1 MRESG
6 DAKRRNGGLTGSE
19 RDSGKRHGGGGQG
32 HLFVVSL
39 GPGSEDH
46 LTPLA
51 KRALDNSQVVVGY
64 RTYVDL
70 IRPLL
75 TDQEVVATGMRQ
87 ELDRVELALSRA
99 WAGETVSLVSSG
111 DAGIYGMA
119 GLVLE
124 VCRARGIPLGP
135 ESEGLHITFIPGV
148 PAFAA
153 AGSLL
158 GAPLMHDFAAISL
171 SDLLTPW
178 DIIEKRLR
186 LAAEA
191 DFVINLYNPKSKKR
205 DWQIGRARE
214 ILLENRQGS
223 TPVGIVS
230 RATREQ
236 QEVTITDLNRMLDYP
251 MDMQTVVIVGNS
263 RSFFLGPYMVTP
275 RGYSDKYD
283 LEESEES

>member
-1 MRESG
+1 
-6 DAKRRNGGLTGSE
+6 
-19 RDSGKRHGGGGQG
+19 
-32 HLFVVSL
+32 
-39 GPGSEDH
+39 
-46 LTPLA
+46 LA
-51 KRALDNSQVVVGY
+51 RRALDNSNLVVGY

-75 TDQEVVATGMRQ
+75 GEQEVVATGMRQ
-87 ELDRVELALSRA
+87 ELDRAEVALNRA
-99 WAGETVSLVSSG
+99 LAGETVSLISSG

-124 VCRARGIPLGP
+124 ICRARGISLSPKP
-135 ESEGLHITFIPGV
+135 EGLQITFIPGV
-148 PAFAA
+148 PAFVA

-186 LAAEA
+186 LAAKA

-205 DWQIGRARE
+205 HWQIGRARE
-214 ILLENRQGS
+214 ILLENREGQ

-230 RATREQ
+230 RATREGQ
-236 QEVTITDLNRMLDYP
+236 QVIITDLDHMLDYP

-263 RSFFLGPYMVTP
+263 RTLAHGPFLVTP
-275 RGYSDKYD
+275 RGYLDKYD
-283 LEESEES
+283 LEESEHN

>member
-1 MRESG
+1 
-6 DAKRRNGGLTGSE
+6 L
-19 RDSGKRHGGGGQG
+19 
-32 HLFVVSL
+32 VVSL

-46 LTPLA
+46 LTPA
-51 KRALDNSQVVVGY
+51 ARRALDQSDLVVGY
-64 RTYVDL
+64 RTYLDL
-70 IRPLL
+70 IKPILEK
-75 TDQEVVATGMRQ
+75 QEVVATGMRQ
-87 ELDRVELALSRA
+87 ELDRVHLAVDQAL
-99 WAGETVSLVSSG
+99 AGKTVSLVSSG

-124 VCRARGIPLGP
+124 VCRAKAISLAP
-135 ESEGLHITFIPGV
+135 EPEGFEIVFIPGV

-178 DIIEKRLR
+178 EIIERRVR

-205 DWQIGRARE
+205 DWQIGKVRE
-214 ILLENRQGS
+214 ILLQSREPT

-230 RATREQ
+230 KAMREGEQ
-236 QEVTITDLNRMLDYP
+236 IIITDLEQMLSHP
-251 MDMQTVVIVGNS
+251 IDMQTVIIVGNS
-263 RSFFLGPYMVTP
+263 QSFIHGSFMVTP
-275 RGYSDKYD
+275 RGYLDKYEV
-283 LEESEES
+283 EE

>member
-1 MRESG
+1 
-6 DAKRRNGGLTGSE
+6 
-19 RDSGKRHGGGGQG
+19 
-32 HLFVVSL
+32 L
-39 GPGSEDH
+39 GPGNSEH
-46 LTPLA
+46 LTPA
-51 KRALDNSQVVVGY
+51 AQKALGNSELIVGY

-70 IRPLL
+70 VRALL
-75 TDQEVVATGMRQ
+75 SDKEIVATGMRQ
-87 ELDRVELALSRA
+87 ELDRVNLALDRA
-99 WAGETVSLVSSG
+99 LAGTIVSLISSG

-124 VCRARGIPLGP
+124 VCRARNLSLSPEKP
-135 ESEGLHITFIPGV
+135 ESLQIIFIPGV

-186 LAAEA
+186 LAADA

-205 DWQIGRARE
+205 DWQIVKARE
-214 ILLENRQGS
+214 ILLESRGAR

-230 RATREQ
+230 RATRQGESIT
-236 QEVTITDLNRMLDYP
+236 VTDLDQMLSYP
-251 MDMQTVVIVGNS
+251 IDMQTVIIIGNS
-263 RSFFLGPYMVTP
+263 RTFCHGPFLVTP
-275 RGYSDKYD
+275 RGYLDKYD
-283 LEESEES
+283 LKYPG

>member
-6 DAKRRNGGLTGSE
+6 GAQRRNQGTVGREKGSGE
-19 RDSGKRHGGGGQG
+19 RHRGSGKGR
-32 HLFVVSL
+32 LYIVSL

-46 LTPLA
+46 LTPA
-51 KRALDNSQVVVGY
+51 AQRALDESHLVVGY

-70 IRPLL
+70 IKPILGN
-75 TDQEVVATGMRQ
+75 QEVVATGMRQ
-87 ELDRVELALSRA
+87 ELERVRVALDRAL
-99 WAGETVSLVSSG
+99 AGETVSLVSSG

-124 VCRARGIPLGP
+124 ICRAKGISLSP
-135 ESEGLHITFIPGV
+135 EPDGFQITFVPGV

-178 DIIEKRLR
+178 EVIEKRVR
-186 LAAEA
+186 CAAEA
-191 DFVINLYNPKSKKR
+191 DFVINLYNPKSKRR
-205 DWQIGRARE
+205 DWQIGRVRE
-214 ILLENRQGS
+214 ILLESRKGS

-230 RATREQ
+230 RATREG
-236 QEVTITDLNRMLDYP
+236 EKVAITDLENMLSFSI
-251 MDMQTVVIVGNS
+251 DMQTVIIVGNS
-263 RSFFLGPYMVTP
+263 RTFTHGSFMVTP
-275 RGYSDKYD
+275 RGYLDKYD
-283 LEESEES
+283 VC

>member
-6 DAKRRNGGLTGSE
+6 GAQRRNQGTVGGEKGSGE
-19 RDSGKRHGGGGQG
+19 RHRGSGQG
-32 HLFVVSL
+32 RLYIVSL

-46 LTPLA
+46 LTPA
-51 KRALDNSQVVVGY
+51 AQRALDESHLVVGY

-70 IRPLL
+70 IKPILGN
-75 TDQEVVATGMRQ
+75 QEVVATGMRQ
-87 ELDRVELALSRA
+87 ELERVRVALDRAL
-99 WAGETVSLVSSG
+99 AGETVSLVSSG

-124 VCRARGIPLGP
+124 ICRAQGISLSP
-135 ESEGLHITFIPGV
+135 EPDGFQITFVPGV

-178 DIIEKRLR
+178 EVIEKRVR
-186 LAAEA
+186 CAAEA

-205 DWQIGRARE
+205 DWQIGKVRE
-214 ILLENRQGS
+214 ILLESRKGN

-230 RATREQ
+230 RATREGE
-236 QEVTITDLNRMLDYP
+236 EVAITDLENMLSFSI
-251 MDMQTVVIVGNS
+251 DMQTVIIVGNS
-263 RSFFLGPYMVTP
+263 RTFTHGSFMVTP
-275 RGYSDKYD
+275 RGYLDKYD
-283 LEESEES
+283 VEG

>member
-1 MRESG
+1 
-6 DAKRRNGGLTGSE
+6 
-19 RDSGKRHGGGGQG
+19 
-32 HLFVVSL
+32 
-39 GPGSEDH
+39 
-46 LTPLA
+46 LA
-51 KRALDNSQVVVGY
+51 RRALDNSNLVVGY

-75 TDQEVVATGMRQ
+75 GEQEVVATGMRQ
-87 ELDRVELALSRA
+87 ELDRAEVALNRA
-99 WAGETVSLVSSG
+99 LAGETVSLISSG

-124 VCRARGIPLGP
+124 ICRARGISLSPKP
-135 ESEGLHITFIPGV
+135 EGLQITFIPGV

-186 LAAEA
+186 LAAKA

-205 DWQIGRARE
+205 HWQIGRARE
-214 ILLENRQGS
+214 ILLENREGH

-230 RATREQ
+230 RATREGQ
-236 QEVTITDLNRMLDYP
+236 QVIITDLDHMLDYP

-263 RSFFLGPYMVTP
+263 RTLAHGPFLVTP
-275 RGYSDKYD
+275 RGYLDKYD
-283 LEESEES
+283 LEESEHN

>member
-6 DAKRRNGGLTGSE
+6 DDQRRKQGAAGREKGSGE
-19 RDSGKRHGGGGQG
+19 RNRGSGQG
-32 HLFVVSL
+32 RLYIVSL

-46 LTPLA
+46 LTPA
-51 KRALDNSQVVVGY
+51 AQKALNESHLVVGY

-70 IRPLL
+70 IKPILRN
-75 TDQEVVATGMRQ
+75 QEVVATGMRQ
-87 ELDRVELALSRA
+87 ELERVRVALDRAL
-99 WAGETVSLVSSG
+99 AGETVSLVSSG
-111 DAGIYGMA
+111 DAGVYGMA

-124 VCRARGIPLGP
+124 MCRAQGVSLS
-135 ESEGLHITFIPGV
+135 SEAGGFQITFVPGV

-178 DIIEKRLR
+178 EVIEKRVR
-186 LAAEA
+186 CAAEA

-205 DWQIGRARE
+205 DWQIGRVRE
-214 ILLENRQGS
+214 ILLESRKGS

-230 RATREQ
+230 RATREG
-236 QEVTITDLNRMLDYP
+236 EKVAITDLDNMLSFSI
-251 MDMQTVVIVGNS
+251 DMQTVIIVGNS
-263 RSFFLGPYMVTP
+263 RTFTHGSFMVTP
-275 RGYSDKYD
+275 RGYLDKYD
-283 LEESEES
+283 VQE

>member
-6 DAKRRNGGLTGSE
+6 DAQRRNQGAAGREKGSGE
-19 RDSGKRHGGGGQG
+19 RHRGSGQG
-32 HLFVVSL
+32 RLYIVSL

-46 LTPLA
+46 LTPA
-51 KRALDNSQVVVGY
+51 AQRALDESHLVVGY

-70 IRPLL
+70 IKPILRN
-75 TDQEVVATGMRQ
+75 QEVVATGMRQ
-87 ELDRVELALSRA
+87 ELERVRVALDRAL
-99 WAGETVSLVSSG
+99 AGETVSLVSSG

-124 VCRARGIPLGP
+124 MCRATGISLSP
-135 ESEGLHITFIPGV
+135 EPDGFQITFVPGV

-178 DIIEKRLR
+178 EVIEKRVR
-186 LAAEA
+186 CAAEA

-205 DWQIGRARE
+205 DWQIGRVRE
-214 ILLENRQGS
+214 ILLESRKGS

-230 RATREQ
+230 RATREG
-236 QEVTITDLNRMLDYP
+236 EKVAITDLDNMLSFSI
-251 MDMQTVVIVGNS
+251 DMQTVIIVGNS
-263 RSFFLGPYMVTP
+263 RTFTHGSFMVTP
-275 RGYSDKYD
+275 RGYLDKYD
-283 LEESEES
+283 VEA

>member
-6 DAKRRNGGLTGSE
+6 DAQRRNQGAAGGEKG
-19 RDSGKRHGGGGQG
+19 SGKRHRGSGQG
-32 HLFVVSL
+32 RLYIVSL

-46 LTPLA
+46 LTPA
-51 KRALDNSQVVVGY
+51 AQRALDESHLVVGY

-70 IRPLL
+70 IKPILG
-75 TDQEVVATGMRQ
+75 DQEVVATGMRQ
-87 ELDRVELALSRA
+87 ELERVRVALDRTL
-99 WAGETVSLVSSG
+99 AGETVSLVSSG

-124 VCRARGIPLGP
+124 MCRAQGISLS
-135 ESEGLHITFIPGV
+135 SEPDGLQITCVPGV

-178 DIIEKRLR
+178 EVIEKRVR
-186 LAAEA
+186 CAAEA

-205 DWQIGRARE
+205 DWQIGKVRE
-214 ILLENRQGS
+214 ILLENRKGS

-230 RATREQ
+230 RATREG
-236 QEVTITDLNRMLDYP
+236 EKVAITDLNNMLSFSI
-251 MDMQTVVIVGNS
+251 DMQTVIIVGNS
-263 RSFFLGPYMVTP
+263 RTFTHGSFMVTP
-275 RGYSDKYD
+275 RGYMDKYD
-283 LEESEES
+283 VED